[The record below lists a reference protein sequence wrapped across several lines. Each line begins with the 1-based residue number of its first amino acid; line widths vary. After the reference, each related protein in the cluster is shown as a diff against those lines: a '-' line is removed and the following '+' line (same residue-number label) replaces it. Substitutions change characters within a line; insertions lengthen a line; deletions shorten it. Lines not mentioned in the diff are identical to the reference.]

1 MSNIIKI
8 FHNPVCG
15 TSRNTLELIRNT
27 GQEPEIIEYLK
38 TPPTQAELASM
49 IQQAGLTVR
58 DAIRK
63 NVEPYEQLQLEGSSH
78 SDAELIALMVEHP
91 ILINRPFVVTEL
103 GVKLCRPSELV
114 LDLLSQPQLKSFSKE
129 DGEVVIDEHGQRVR

>member
-1 MSNIIKI
+1 MSNTIKI
-8 FHNPVCG
+8 FHNPACG

-78 SDAELIALMVEHP
+78 NDAELIALMVEHP

-114 LDLLSQPQLKSFSKE
+114 LDLLTQPQLKSFSKE
-129 DGEVVIDEHGQRVR
+129 DGEVVIDKHGQRVR

>member
-1 MSNIIKI
+1 MSNTIKI
-8 FHNPVCG
+8 FHNPACG

-49 IQQAGLTVR
+49 IQQAGLSVR

-78 SDAELIALMVEHP
+78 SDTELIALMVEHP

-114 LDLLSQPQLKSFSKE
+114 LDLLTQPQLKSFSKE
-129 DGEVVIDEHGQRVR
+129 DGEVVIDKHGQRVR

>member
-1 MSNIIKI
+1 MSNTIKI
-8 FHNPVCG
+8 FHNPACG

-38 TPPTQAELASM
+38 NPPTQAELTIM
-49 IQQAGLTVR
+49 IQQAGLSVR

-78 SDAELIALMVEHP
+78 NDAELIALMIEHP

-114 LDLLSQPQLKSFSKE
+114 LDLLTQPQLKSFRKE
-129 DGEVVIDEHGQRVR
+129 DGELLIDEHGHRVR

>member
-8 FHNPVCG
+8 FHNPACG

-27 GQEPEIIEYLK
+27 GREPEIIEYLK

-63 NVEPYEQLQLEGSSH
+63 NVEPYEQLQLEGSSY

>member
-1 MSNIIKI
+1 MSNSIKI
-8 FHNPVCG
+8 FHNPACG

-129 DGEVVIDEHGQRVR
+129 DGEVVIDKHGQRVR

>member
-1 MSNIIKI
+1 MSNTIKI
-8 FHNPVCG
+8 FHNPACG

-49 IQQAGLTVR
+49 IQQAGLSVR

-78 SDAELIALMVEHP
+78 RDTELIALMVEHP

-129 DGEVVIDEHGQRVR
+129 DGEVVINEHGQRVR

>member
-1 MSNIIKI
+1 MSNTIKI
-8 FHNPVCG
+8 FHNPACG

-129 DGEVVIDEHGQRVR
+129 DGEVVIDEQGQRVR

>member
-1 MSNIIKI
+1 MSNTIKI
-8 FHNPVCG
+8 FHNPACG
-15 TSRNTLELIRNT
+15 TSRNTLELIRNI

-38 TPPTQAELASM
+38 NPPTQAELTIM
-49 IQQAGLTVR
+49 IQQAGLSVR

-103 GVKLCRPSELV
+103 GVKLGRPSELV
-114 LDLLSQPQLKSFSKE
+114 LDLLTQPQLKSFRKE
-129 DGEVVIDEHGQRVR
+129 DGELFIDEHGHRVR

>member
-1 MSNIIKI
+1 MSNTIKI
-8 FHNPVCG
+8 FHNPACG

-49 IQQAGLTVR
+49 IQQAGLSVR

-63 NVEPYEQLQLEGSSH
+63 NVEPYVQLQLEGSSH

>member
-1 MSNIIKI
+1 MSNTIKI
-8 FHNPVCG
+8 FHNPACG

-91 ILINRPFVVTEL
+91 IVINRPFVVTEL

>member
-1 MSNIIKI
+1 MSNTIKI
-8 FHNPVCG
+8 FHNPACG

-38 TPPTQAELASM
+38 TPPTHAELASM
-49 IQQAGLTVR
+49 IQQAGLSVR

-78 SDAELIALMVEHP
+78 SDTELIALMVEHP

-129 DGEVVIDEHGQRVR
+129 DGEVVIDEQGQRVR

>member
-1 MSNIIKI
+1 MSNTIKI
-8 FHNPVCG
+8 FHNPACG

-49 IQQAGLTVR
+49 IQQAGLSVR

-129 DGEVVIDEHGQRVR
+129 DGEMVIDEHGQRVR

>member
-8 FHNPVCG
+8 FHNPACG

-49 IQQAGLTVR
+49 IQQAGLSVR

-78 SDAELIALMVEHP
+78 SDTELIALMVEHP

-114 LDLLSQPQLKSFSKE
+114 LDLLTQPQLKSFSKE
-129 DGEVVIDEHGQRVR
+129 DGEVVIDKHGQRVR

>member
-8 FHNPVCG
+8 FHNPACG

-78 SDAELIALMVEHP
+78 SDAELIALMIEHP

>member
-1 MSNIIKI
+1 MSNTIKI
-8 FHNPVCG
+8 FHNPACG

-114 LDLLSQPQLKSFSKE
+114 LDLLTQPQLKSFSKE
-129 DGEVVIDEHGQRVR
+129 DGEVVIDKHGQRVR

>member
-1 MSNIIKI
+1 MSNSIKI
-8 FHNPVCG
+8 FHNPACG

-49 IQQAGLTVR
+49 IQQAGLSVR

>member
-1 MSNIIKI
+1 MSNTIKI
-8 FHNPVCG
+8 FHNPACG

-49 IQQAGLTVR
+49 IQQAGLSVR

-114 LDLLSQPQLKSFSKE
+114 LDLLTQPQLKSFSKE
-129 DGEVVIDEHGQRVR
+129 DGEVVIDKHGQRVR

>member
-1 MSNIIKI
+1 MSNTIKI
-8 FHNPVCG
+8 FHNPACG

-49 IQQAGLTVR
+49 IQQAGLSVR

-78 SDAELIALMVEHP
+78 SDTELIALMVEHP
-91 ILINRPFVVTEL
+91 ILINRPLVVTEL

-129 DGEVVIDEHGQRVR
+129 DGEVVIDEQGQRVR

>member
-1 MSNIIKI
+1 MSNTIKI
-8 FHNPVCG
+8 FHNPACG

-114 LDLLSQPQLKSFSKE
+114 LDLLSQPQLKSYSKE

>member
-8 FHNPVCG
+8 FHNPACG

-78 SDAELIALMVEHP
+78 SDTELIALMVEHP

-129 DGEVVIDEHGQRVR
+129 DGEVVIDEQGQRVR

>member
-8 FHNPVCG
+8 FHNPACG

-49 IQQAGLTVR
+49 IQQAGLSVR

-78 SDAELIALMVEHP
+78 NDAELIALMVEHP

-114 LDLLSQPQLKSFSKE
+114 LDLLTQPQLKSFSKE
-129 DGEVVIDEHGQRVR
+129 DGEVVIDKHGQRVR

>member
-8 FHNPVCG
+8 FHNPACG

-78 SDAELIALMVEHP
+78 NDAELIALMVEHP

-114 LDLLSQPQLKSFSKE
+114 LDLLTQPQLKSFSKE

>member
-1 MSNIIKI
+1 MSNTIKI
-8 FHNPVCG
+8 FHNPACG

-38 TPPTQAELASM
+38 TPPTQAELTSM
-49 IQQAGLTVR
+49 IQQAGLSVR

-78 SDAELIALMVEHP
+78 SDTELIALMVEHP

-114 LDLLSQPQLKSFSKE
+114 LDLISQPQLKSFSKE
-129 DGEVVIDEHGQRVR
+129 DGEVVIDEQGQRVR

>member
-1 MSNIIKI
+1 MSNTIKI
-8 FHNPVCG
+8 FHNPACG

-38 TPPTQAELASM
+38 TPPTQAELTSM
-49 IQQAGLTVR
+49 IQQAGLSVR

-114 LDLLSQPQLKSFSKE
+114 LDLLTQPQLNSFSKV
-129 DGEVVIDEHGQRVR
+129 DGEVVFDKHGQRVR

>member
-1 MSNIIKI
+1 MSNTIKI
-8 FHNPVCG
+8 FHNPACG

-38 TPPTQAELASM
+38 TPPTQAELTSM
-49 IQQAGLTVR
+49 IQQAGLSVR

-114 LDLLSQPQLKSFSKE
+114 LDLLTQPQLKSFRKE
-129 DGEVVIDEHGQRVR
+129 DGELFIDEHGHRVR

>member
-8 FHNPVCG
+8 FHNPACG

-49 IQQAGLTVR
+49 IQQAGLSVR

-114 LDLLSQPQLKSFSKE
+114 LDLLTQPQLKRAARSY
-129 DGEVVIDEHGQRVR
+129 

>member
-1 MSNIIKI
+1 MSNTIKI
-8 FHNPVCG
+8 FHNPACG

-38 TPPTQAELASM
+38 SPPTQAELTSM
-49 IQQAGLTVR
+49 IQQAGLSVR

-78 SDAELIALMVEHP
+78 NDAELIALMIEHP

-114 LDLLSQPQLKSFSKE
+114 LDLLTQPQLKSFRKE
-129 DGEVVIDEHGQRVR
+129 DGELFIDKHGHRVR